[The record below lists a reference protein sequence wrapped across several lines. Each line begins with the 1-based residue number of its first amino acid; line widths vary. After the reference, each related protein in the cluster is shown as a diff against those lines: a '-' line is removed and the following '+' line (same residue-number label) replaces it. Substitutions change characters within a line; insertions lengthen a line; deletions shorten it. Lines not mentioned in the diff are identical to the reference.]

1 MKKFLQKLGRKL
13 FGFEE
18 MESPM
23 LWHTV
28 MGDNLRK
35 DSRNGFLDANIRAI
49 ANAFCNGEIKLKNN
63 DGEEVPYTKKG
74 ENIFLDLM
82 YQPCRFLS
90 FNQFRQII
98 TAQYLIFGNVY
109 ILKNA
114 RDSKGRPSELIP
126 VPAPAV
132 EVIIDVNTGYPK
144 GYKIILVGGKFLNVG
159 LDDMVH
165 IYEGNAFDLFRGIPR
180 ALACRIDAD
189 TLNATKEF
197 NLSFFTNGATL
208 GGIITLPKD
217 GRPLRNDEKAEMLA
231 YFNDMHKGQRK
242 AHRTGILSGGA
253 TYADF
258 KTSSHKD
265 MEFIEGQKNAMQQ
278 IYSAMGVPPALLG
291 LFEHAPQFNTK
302 EQQRI
307 FYETNII
314 PLAKLVS
321 DAFNEHLIGDFYPDE
336 NYYLEF
342 DFSKVEALKRDWN
355 AEADTLLKLSQ
366 KFPLNDVKRALD
378 LPLPDV
384 EGGDE
389 VPNPLMSAFGA
400 FTAGKLNAKGLKRAA
415 RLVRPSPAK
424 IKKHKAARVKLVNDL
439 LPLMADIM
447 EKHFAAQS
455 LAVNQWYEKNADK
468 PFNYDDIFGS
478 LEQQKTALFAAKI
491 PVLAQIFNTGFIEAQ
506 EYIQSVLPS
515 KDFKFLNKKDL
526 KDRVQQWA
534 EQNALLWCNSIEDTT
549 LKELDDIVKAMT
561 AAGKSYR
568 QINDVILQF
577 FSREGFEPTD
587 EITEFMEGGARH
599 TSVFKRVETITQTET
614 RNTLSESELE
624 AYKSTPFVN
633 GKGWITTL
641 GVSDHHEGHLEMDGQ
656 EVGINDDFVNP
667 VTGDR
672 TQGPGLFGIADQDI
686 NCLCTTYPIVID
698 ED

>member
-13 FGFEE
+13 LGFEQTE
-18 MESPM
+18 NPM
-23 LWHTV
+23 LWQTV
-28 MGDNLRK
+28 MGENLRRE
-35 DSRNGFLDANIRAI
+35 SRNGFLDANVRAI
-49 ANAFCNGEIKLKNN
+49 SNAFCNGELKLKDSN
-63 DGEEVPYTKKG
+63 GEEVYYTKKG
-74 ENIFLDLM
+74 DNPFLDLM

-98 TAQYLIFGNVY
+98 TAQYLIFGNIY
-109 ILKNA
+109 LLKNA
-114 RDSKGRPSELIP
+114 RDSKGRPTELIP

-132 EVIIDVNTGYPK
+132 ELIIDINTGYPL
-144 GYKIILVGGKFLNVG
+144 GYKIILVGGKILNVG
-159 LDDMVH
+159 LDDIVH
-165 IYEGNAFDLFRGIPR
+165 IYEGNALDLFRGIPR
-180 ALACRIDAD
+180 ALSCKIDAE

-197 NLSFFTNGATL
+197 NLAFFTNGATL

-314 PLAKLVS
+314 PFARLVS
-321 DAFNEHLIGDFYPDE
+321 DAINEHLIADFYPQED
-336 NYYLEF
+336 YYIEF

-355 AEADTLLKLSQ
+355 IMADALLKLSQ
-366 KFPLNDVKRALD
+366 KYPLNAVRTALE

-384 EGGDE
+384 EGGDD
-389 VPNPLMSAFGA
+389 VPNPLMSAFGT
-400 FTAGKLNAKGLKRAA
+400 FSAGKLNAKGLKRAA

-455 LAVNQWYEKNADK
+455 LAVNQWCEKNADK

-478 LEQQKTALFAAKI
+478 LEQQKTALLAAKI

-526 KDRVQQWA
+526 KDRMQQWA

-587 EITEFMEGGARH
+587 EITEFMEGGVRH
-599 TSVFKRVETITQTET
+599 TSVFKRIETITQTET

-656 EVGINDDFVNP
+656 EVGINDDFINP

-672 TQGPGLFGIADQDI
+672 TQAPGLFGIADQDI
-686 NCLCTTYPIVID
+686 NCLCATYPIVID

>member
-13 FGFEE
+13 LGFEQTE
-18 MESPM
+18 NPM
-23 LWHTV
+23 LWQTV
-28 MGDNLRK
+28 MGENLRRE
-35 DSRNGFLDANIRAI
+35 SRNGFLDANVRAI
-49 ANAFCNGEIKLKNN
+49 SNAFCNGELKLKDSN
-63 DGEEVPYTKKG
+63 GEEVYYTEKG
-74 ENIFLDLM
+74 DNPFLDLM

-98 TAQYLIFGNVY
+98 TAQYLIFGNIY
-109 ILKNA
+109 LLKNA

-132 EVIIDVNTGYPK
+132 ELIIDINTGYPL
-144 GYKIILVGGKFLNVG
+144 GYKIILVGGKILNVG
-159 LDDMVH
+159 LDDIIH
-165 IYEGNAFDLFRGIPR
+165 IYEGNALDLFRGIPR
-180 ALACRIDAD
+180 ALSCKIDAE

-197 NLSFFTNGATL
+197 NLAFFTNGATL
-208 GGIITLPKD
+208 GGVINLPKD
-217 GRPLRNDEKAEMLA
+217 ARPLRNDEKAEMLA
-231 YFNDMHKGQRK
+231 YFNDMHQGQRK
-242 AHRTGILSGGA
+242 AHRTAILGNGA
-253 TYADF
+253 TYSDL

-314 PLAKLVS
+314 PFARLVS
-321 DAFNEHLIGDFYPDE
+321 DAINEHLIADFYPQED
-336 NYYLEF
+336 YYIEF

-355 AEADTLLKLSQ
+355 IMADALLKLSQ
-366 KFPLNDVKRALD
+366 KYPLNAVRTALE

-389 VPNPLMSAFGA
+389 IPNPLMSAFGNLSSE
-400 FTAGKLNAKGLKRAA
+400 KLSTKGLKKVRFI
-415 RLVRPSPAK
+415 RPSPAK
-424 IKKHKAARVKLVNDL
+424 IKKHKADKIKLVNDL
-439 LPLMADIM
+439 LPLMSEVM
-447 EKHFAAQS
+447 ERHFSQQA
-455 LAVNQWYEKNADK
+455 LAVKVWYESNADK
-468 PFNYDDIFGS
+468 PFNYDDVFGS
-478 LEQQKTALFAAKI
+478 LAEQKAVLLSAKI
-491 PVLAQIFNTGFIEAQ
+491 PVLAEIFNTGFIEAQ

-515 KDFKFLNKKDL
+515 KDFKFLSKKDL

-549 LKELDDIVKAMT
+549 LKELDDIVKALT
-561 AAGKSYR
+561 QAGKSNKE
-568 QINDVILQF
+568 INDVILQF

-587 EITEFMEGGARH
+587 EITEFMEGGVRH

-614 RNTLSESELE
+614 RNTISESELE

-641 GVSDHHEGHLEMDGQ
+641 GAIDHHKGHLEMDGQ
-656 EVGINDDFVNP
+656 EVGINEKFYNAEANCYADA
-667 VTGDR
+667 
-672 TQGPGLFGIADQDI
+672 PGQFGRADQDI
-686 NCLCTTYPIVID
+686 NCLCTMYPVVID